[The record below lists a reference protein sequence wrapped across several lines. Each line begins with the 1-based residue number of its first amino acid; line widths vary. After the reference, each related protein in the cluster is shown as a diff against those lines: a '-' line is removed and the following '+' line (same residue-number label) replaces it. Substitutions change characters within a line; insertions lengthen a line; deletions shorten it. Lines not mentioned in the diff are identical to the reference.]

1 MVFLYILL
9 GIAAL
14 ITLLLSVPL
23 IVQAEYG
30 KELTLRLRWL
40 FLRIPIVPAKEKK
53 PKKKKKKEKP
63 AKEKEEKPKE
73 EKDPNKPN
81 VIQRFY
87 QYQGI
92 PGFID
97 LLRRTVEIL
106 KKFRHGVWL
115 CFKIRKLHLQMLI
128 TGGEPQALVEKYGKT
143 CAAVFPALGWL
154 SSHLRTKRG
163 GVKANISPD
172 FTGFA
177 KQEIAVDAEI
187 SICPLV
193 LICAALSML
202 VRLGFRVVLRFFK
215 GAKPPKAPK
224 TEAANAAP
232 AQGNQA
238 AMAQPTPVAT
248 TSENHIIK

>member
-1 MVFLYILL
+1 MVFLYVLL

-14 ITLLLSVPL
+14 IALLLSVPL

-30 KELTLRLRWL
+30 QELTLRVRWL

-53 PKKKKKKEKP
+53 PKKKKKKKKKKPEKEKP
-63 AKEKEEKPKE
+63 EKPKK
-73 EKDPNKPN
+73 EKDPTKPN

-115 CFKIRKLHLQMLI
+115 CFRIRKLHLQMTI
-128 TGGEPQALVEKYGKT
+128 TGGEPQALVDQYGKT

-163 GVKANISPD
+163 GMRAHISPD

-177 KQEIAVDAEI
+177 KKAMAFDADI

-193 LICAALSML
+193 LICALLAML
-202 VRLGFRVVLRFFK
+202 VRLGLRVVLRFFR
-215 GAKPPKAPK
+215 GAKPPKVPK
-224 TEAANAAP
+224 TEAANTLPAA
-232 AQGNQA
+232 NS
-238 AMAQPTPVAT
+238 PTNNT
-248 TSENHIIK
+248 I

>member
-30 KELTLRLRWL
+30 QELTLRVRWL

-53 PKKKKKKEKP
+53 PKKKKKKKEKP
-63 AKEKEEKPKE
+63 EKEKEEKPKK

-81 VIQRFY
+81 VVQRFY

-97 LLRRTVEIL
+97 LLKRTVEIL

-115 CFKIRKLHLQMLI
+115 CFKIRKLHLQMLV
-128 TGGEPQALVEKYGKT
+128 TGGEPQDIVEKYGKT

-163 GVKANISPD
+163 GVKAHISPD

-177 KQEIAVDAEI
+177 KKEMAFDADV

-193 LICAALSML
+193 LICALLAML
-202 VRLGFRVVLRFFK
+202 VRLGFRVALRFFK
-215 GAKPPKAPK
+215 GAKPPKVPK
-224 TEAANAAP
+224 TEAANMPP
-232 AQGNQA
+232 AQKSEPVPA
-238 AMAQPTPVAT
+238 AD
-248 TSENHIIK
+248 TSENNPIQ

>member
-30 KELTLRLRWL
+30 QELTLGVRWL

-53 PKKKKKKEKP
+53 PKKKKKKKKEKP
-63 AKEKEEKPKE
+63 ENEKEEKPKK
-73 EKDPNKPN
+73 EKDPDKPN
-81 VIQRFY
+81 VVQRFY
-87 QYQGI
+87 QYKGI
-92 PGFID
+92 PGFVD

-128 TGGEPQALVEKYGKT
+128 TGGDPQALVEQYGKT

-163 GVKANISPD
+163 GVKAHISPD

-177 KQEIAVDAEI
+177 KKEMAFDADI

-193 LICAALSML
+193 LICALLAML

-215 GAKPPKAPK
+215 GAKPPKTPK
-224 TEAANAAP
+224 TKVAEALPAAQTPANP
-232 AQGNQA
+232 
-238 AMAQPTPVAT
+238 
-248 TSENHIIK
+248 SEHHTVQ